1 MEERRWRVFT
11 WWRLPL
17 FWFVCVCFVLFLFC
31 LSLLLR
37 GGTTSLHTVIMLP
50 QARGFLSS
58 PLWSFLAI
66 RIIFGVFVHLNV
78 FSYFFHFCP
87 FCLSLISFF
96 VCRFITLSMY
106 LGSWRAYA
114 VPVVPSNTMA
124 WLCIVYALHSL
135 PM

>member
-1 MEERRWRVFT
+1 
-11 WWRLPL
+11 
-17 FWFVCVCFVLFLFC
+17 
-31 LSLLLR
+31 
-37 GGTTSLHTVIMLP
+37 MLP

-114 VPVVPSNTMA
+114 VPVVPSKTMA
-124 WLCIVYALHSL
+124 WLCVVYALLQRSHAVHLCRSL
-135 PM
+135 VTTDPFFVSPLIG